1 MYYLIGIVL
10 VLLVLVFAKS
20 FLTMLKKLVSPE
32 LVETETWF
40 RGFIKGPLVIL
51 TKVVVIK
58 GWLIRFWVAV
68 KRHLISVA
76 LFAVA
81 MTVMWAFSSIDNETI
96 KYLTEMVTAIAV
108 RLSAAILVL
117 KFAFPKFELQE
128 RLKNEPIALAIFCG
142 LIVVAVCK

>member
-51 TKVVVIK
+51 TKVVVI
-58 GWLIRFWVAV
+58 
-68 KRHLISVA
+68 
-76 LFAVA
+76 
-81 MTVMWAFSSIDNETI
+81 
-96 KYLTEMVTAIAV
+96 
-108 RLSAAILVL
+108 
-117 KFAFPKFELQE
+117 
-128 RLKNEPIALAIFCG
+128 
-142 LIVVAVCK
+142 